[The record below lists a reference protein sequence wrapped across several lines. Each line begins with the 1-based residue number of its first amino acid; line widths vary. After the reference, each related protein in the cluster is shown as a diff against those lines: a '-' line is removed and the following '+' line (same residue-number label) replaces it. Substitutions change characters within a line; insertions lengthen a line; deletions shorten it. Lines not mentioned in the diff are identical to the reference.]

1 MDRDV
6 VWLLQDWRLQSDAQI
21 SNDFGN
27 MHDMAHNG
35 TRIVIDIPAKPEE
48 SAAPLA

>member
-1 MDRDV
+1 MMTAKLEARVD
-6 VWLLQDWRLQSDAQI
+6 
-21 SNDFGN
+21 
-27 MHDMAHNG
+27 HDMAHNG